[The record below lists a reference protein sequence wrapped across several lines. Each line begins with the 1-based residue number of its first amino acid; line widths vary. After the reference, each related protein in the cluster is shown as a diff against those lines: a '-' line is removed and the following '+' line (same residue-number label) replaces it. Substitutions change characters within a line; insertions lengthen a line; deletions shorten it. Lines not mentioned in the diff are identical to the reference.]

1 MTGMYFPEKKL
12 AYAMSII
19 CKTVNYIS
27 IKYKKY
33 HVTFSQNCTIY
44 FQNKIKQ
51 SVDCMYHLLGNSL
64 AILHCAVNEQIYNI
78 NLNNQQ

>member
-19 CKTVNYIS
+19 YKTVNYIS

-33 HVTFSQNCTIY
+33 HVTFSQNCIIY
-44 FQNKIKQ
+44 FQNKMQIQNKTVCWLYVSSFRQ
-51 SVDCMYHLLGNSL
+51 FISNIALCSK
-64 AILHCAVNEQIYNI
+64 CANI
-78 NLNNQQ
+78 